1 MPAFI
6 ACLLLP
12 VPVFNLDVGQLKL
25 VYEALQERRSL
36 LDNAPHLTSTL
47 PILMPCYKWWEVP
60 FYWAGLKTYDLI
72 AGELTNC
79 ETYAYLGSVSAAG
92 LIQPLLGLPRR

>member
-1 MPAFI
+1 M
-6 ACLLLP
+6 
-12 VPVFNLDVGQLKL
+12 FNLDAGQLKL
-25 VYEALQERRSL
+25 VYEALQERRAL

-72 AGELTNC
+72 AG
-79 ETYAYLGSVSAAG
+79 GAG
-92 LIQPLLGLPRR
+92 KSEVYKERVRCIRKQ

>member
-1 MPAFI
+1 LPA
-6 ACLLLP
+6 
-12 VPVFNLDVGQLKL
+12 VFNLDVGQLKL

-47 PILMPCYKWWEVP
+47 PILMPCYKLWEVP

-72 AGELTNC
+72 AGERIM
-79 ETYAYLGSVSAAG
+79 V
-92 LIQPLLGLPRR
+92 LLS

>member
-1 MPAFI
+1 V
-6 ACLLLP
+6 LTYTLP
-12 VPVFNLDVGQLKL
+12 LNDAAVFNLDLGQLKL
-25 VYEALQERRSL
+25 VYEALQERRAL

-72 AGELTNC
+72 SGGC
-79 ETYAYLGSVSAAG
+79 E
-92 LIQPLLGLPRR
+92 